1 MPGSARFTI
10 AWPTSPPLSQ
20 SRRSKPGL
28 PVGNGAASLRVRM
41 RFASVTLQDFRNLPL
56 VDITLTGRRSFLFGS
71 NAQGKT
77 NFLEALGYVTALR
90 SFRAAETR
98 ALIGVGRPQAGMA
111 FSIDH
116 ETFGASRVTVTL
128 KPDGREVMWEQGK
141 VTRLG
146 DFIGRFP
153 TVVFSSHDNQF
164 LRGAPSLR
172 RRWLDLTLAA
182 MDGAYLTALQSC
194 TRAVAERNILL
205 KQAVRPVRPAQGG
218 QVQGADTGAIEAF
231 EHELAGHA
239 VTLVAKRTAGI
250 AELNEAFRSAHAG
263 LVPES
268 ETAGLVYAPDS
279 AAATREEFATLLAK
293 SRLRDMML
301 KSTERGPHRDDIDV
315 LLNGRPARQFASEG
329 QQRCLVI
336 ALRLAQAAYF
346 KAKGGVTPVLLCDD
360 VLGELDPQRRARFWG
375 SLEHDPQV
383 IATGTS
389 LPESEG
395 PSTKLGAGWQIL
407 RVENGG
413 VSSA

>member
-1 MPGSARFTI
+1 
-10 AWPTSPPLSQ
+10 
-20 SRRSKPGL
+20 
-28 PVGNGAASLRVRM
+28 M

-56 VDITLTGRRSFLFGS
+56 VEVHLAGRRTFLHGS

-90 SFRAAETR
+90 SFRGAETR
-98 ALIGVGRPQAGMA
+98 ALIALGRSQAGMA
-111 FSIDH
+111 FGIEH

-128 KPDGREVMWEQGK
+128 RAEGREVMWEQGK

-153 TVVFSSHDNQF
+153 TVVFSSQDNQF
-164 LRGAPSLR
+164 LRGPPALR

-182 MDGAYLTALQSC
+182 MDPAYLTALQSC

-205 KQAVRPVRPAQGG
+205 KQGG
-218 QVQGADTGAIEAF
+218 RDTGAIEAF

-250 AELNEAFRSAHAG
+250 AELAAAFRAAHAG

-268 ETAGLVYAPDS
+268 ESAGLVYAPDS
-279 AAATREEFATLLAK
+279 AAATRDEFAALLAR
-293 SRLRDMML
+293 SRPRDTLL
-301 KSTERGPHRDDIDV
+301 KSTERGPHRDDIDL

-346 KAKGGVTPVLLCDD
+346 RAKGGVTPVLLCDD
-360 VLGELDPQRRARFWG
+360 VLGELDPVRRARFWA

-383 IATGTS
+383 VATGTV
-389 LPESEG
+389 LPEGSD
-395 PSTKLGAGWQIL
+395 WQVL
-407 RVENGG
+407 AVEQGG
-413 VSSA
+413 VSAK